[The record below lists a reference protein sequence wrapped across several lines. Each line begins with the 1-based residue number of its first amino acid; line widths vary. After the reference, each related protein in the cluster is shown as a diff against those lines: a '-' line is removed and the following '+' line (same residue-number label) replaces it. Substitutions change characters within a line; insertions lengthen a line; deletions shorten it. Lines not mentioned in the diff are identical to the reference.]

1 MAETGGP
8 WVHSGFM
15 SRFLRFFPR
24 YFTAALCSQY
34 LFTFGWLKSR
44 NRALIHSI
52 NAHFGFGPSTIA
64 PTLPVVKPGELL
76 ALNGPLEL
84 HEPVA
89 ADGNVSLLE
98 LTILARSVALAQPRC
113 LFEIG
118 TFDGRTTLNLAANAP
133 ADARV
138 LTLDLPAQAAT
149 GLAVADGDRRY
160 IDKPASGARF
170 AGHALAA
177 RITQLY
183 GDSATFDFAPYAG
196 QVDWMFIDGAH
207 SAEYVRKDSQTAKA
221 LVKTGGWV
229 FWHDYGVWDGV
240 TEALNALASEPWFT
254 GIRHI
259 EGTSLAV
266 LQK

>member
-1 MAETGGP
+1 MVPGGGP
-8 WVHSGFM
+8 SLHSGFM
-15 SRFLRFFPR
+15 SRFLRFLPR
-24 YFTAALCSQY
+24 YLSAAFCSQY
-34 LFTFGWLKSR
+34 LFAFGWLWPR
-44 NRALIHSI
+44 NRALIHAI
-52 NAHFGFGPSTIA
+52 NAHFGCGPRRVA
-64 PTLPVVKPGELL
+64 PTLPVVKPGDLF

-98 LTILARSVALAQPRC
+98 LTILARSVALARPRC

-160 IDKPASGARF
+160 IDKPASGSRF
-170 AGHALAA
+170 AGHTLAA

-183 GDSATFDFAPYAG
+183 GDSATFDFSPYAG

-207 SAEYVRKDSQTAKA
+207 SAEYVRKDSATAQA
-221 LVKTGGWV
+221 LVKAGGWV

-240 TEALNALASEPWFT
+240 TEALNALASDPWFA
-254 GIRHI
+254 GLRWI

-266 LQK
+266 LRR

>member
-1 MAETGGP
+1 
-8 WVHSGFM
+8 M
-15 SRFLRFFPR
+15 SKFGRFVPR
-24 YFTAALCSQY
+24 YFTAAVCSQY
-34 LFTFGWLKSR
+34 LFAIGWLKPR

-52 NAHFGFGPSTIA
+52 NAHFGFGPRKVA
-64 PTLPVVKPGELL
+64 PTLPVVKPGELF

-149 GLAVADGDRRY
+149 GLEVADGDRRY

-170 AGHALAA
+170 AGHPLAS
-177 RITQLY
+177 RISQLY

-196 QVDWMFIDGAH
+196 QVNWMFIDGAH
-207 SAEYVRKDSQTAKA
+207 SADYVRKDSQTAKA
-221 LVKTGGWV
+221 LVKAGGWV

-240 TEALNALASEPWFT
+240 TEALNALASEPWFA